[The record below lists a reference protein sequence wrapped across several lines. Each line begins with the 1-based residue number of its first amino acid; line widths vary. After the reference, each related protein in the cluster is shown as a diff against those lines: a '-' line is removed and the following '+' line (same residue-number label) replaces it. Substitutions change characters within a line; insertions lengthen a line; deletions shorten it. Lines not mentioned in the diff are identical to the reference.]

1 MSIGAGN
8 ARLGQAE
15 LVAFCLAFDQRLILV
30 DDTFPGPIQVGKQN
44 ISQLDG
50 EGFGDDLATG
60 QVSDLLE
67 LTLALIPRAG
77 RLAGALCCSSRSD
90 QPPPLLIVCYTFLE
104 PIGVPRGLAE
114 IHNSAQTR
122 VCHR

>member
-1 MSIGAGN
+1 VSIGAGN

-67 LTLALIPRAG
+67 LTLASLLLIPVGSISAF
-77 RLAGALCCSSRSD
+77 ADC
-90 QPPPLLIVCYTFLE
+90 LLY
-104 PIGVPRGLAE
+104 VPRTDRS
-114 IHNSAQTR
+114 SAWLGGNT
-122 VCHR
+122 